1 MIVFE
6 NEFSAIIHQTQTI
19 YDCNRLPSLCS
30 NLLRPFDPLKDF
42 SGRGQYHATT
52 KGDLGHEE
60 TRSKIGHHRVQ
71 KKRSSSG
78 LLFFVL
84 GAEIIIFRQRGGV
97 NKIKT
102 APRHSEVL
110 SLKPNLKTYLKK
122 RFSSHFTDKST
133 TNIPNFKIISHKL
146 SFFLFNR

>member
-6 NEFSAIIHQTQTI
+6 NEFSAIIRQTQTI
-19 YDCNRLPSLCS
+19 YDCNRLPSRCS
-30 NLLRPFDPLKDF
+30 NLLRPFDPLKDY
-42 SGRGQYHATT
+42 SGRGQYLSMT
-52 KGDLGHEE
+52 KGGISHAE
-60 TRSKIGHHRVQ
+60 TRSKIEHHRVQ
-71 KKRSSSG
+71 KREVRLDFS
-78 LLFFVL
+78 FFVL
-84 GAEIIIFRQRGGV
+84 GAEIIIFRQRERV

-110 SLKPNLKTYLKK
+110 SLKPNLKTSLKK

-146 SFFLFNR
+146 SFFLFNL